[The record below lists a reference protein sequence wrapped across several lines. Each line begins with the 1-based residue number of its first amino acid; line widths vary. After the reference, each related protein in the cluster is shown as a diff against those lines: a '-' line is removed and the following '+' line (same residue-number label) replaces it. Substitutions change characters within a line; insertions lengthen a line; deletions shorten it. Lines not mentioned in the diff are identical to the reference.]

1 MRNVFTNG
9 CFDVIHVAH
18 IRLLEFAK
26 KQGDHLIVG
35 LNSDRSVKSLKGNG
49 RPFFHQQDRKEF
61 LESIRFVDEVII
73 FDEETPYE
81 LIKKLRPDII
91 IKGGDYKDE
100 DVVGSDIAKVVIFP
114 FENGYSTS
122 NILKDK

>member
-1 MRNVFTNG
+1 
-9 CFDVIHVAH
+9 
-18 IRLLEFAK
+18 
-26 KQGDHLIVG
+26 
-35 LNSDRSVKSLKGNG
+35 
-49 RPFFHQQDRKEF
+49 
-61 LESIRFVDEVII
+61 
-73 FDEETPYE
+73 

>member
-1 MRNVFTNG
+1 MHWDDSFGR
-9 CFDVIHVAH
+9 
-18 IRLLEFAK
+18 
-26 KQGDHLIVG
+26 
-35 LNSDRSVKSLKGNG
+35 NG